1 MNIALLL
8 KKYAALIV
16 GAGFLLLGL
25 LTLAKLFN
33 DLSRNA
39 GVAMI
44 VIGIATI
51 IYYLFRK
58 N

>member
-1 MNIALLL
+1 MNIASLL

-25 LTLAKLFN
+25 LTLAKVFD

-39 GVAMI
+39 GVALT
-44 VIGIATI
+44 VVGIATI
-51 IYYLFRK
+51 IYFLFRNK
-58 N
+58 